1 MGKKKIGIAISDP
14 SHKIVTPFEVLK
26 KNKYYLKELLL
37 IINDFNVG
45 GILIG
50 LPKTDN
56 DKNKMCQMV
65 RDLGVNIDKF
75 LSENNFDLPIF
86 FWDESYTSFEAE
98 EITKD
103 FFRNTKEQNKHI
115 DKFAAKLMLDDFF
128 NENLDEKKITESL
141 HGINVFDL
149 TRVLAGPTSTQIL
162 GDLGA
167 NVIKVERPNSG
178 DDSRNLGPPYLDNSS
193 EIPQESSYYLSV
205 NRNKQSVTIDLTKK
219 EGQMLAKKIIKK
231 CDVLVENFRAG
242 NLKQYGLD
250 YKSVKKINP
259 KIIYCSITGFG
270 QTGPYSKRGG
280 YDYLVQAMGGIMS
293 ITGEKKGQPTKIG
306 VGVSDIITGLYACI
320 SILSALKFRDVTSLG
335 QHIDISLMD
344 SQVAWLSY
352 VAQGYLTSG
361 ITPQRIGNDHPSIV
375 PYQTVKAKNGLMVLA
390 IANDRQFKSFCNFS
404 GLKNLHL
411 DPKYKS
417 NSQRVKNR
425 NSLNK
430 IINKTIKVK
439 SISYWVSGLTKVNVP
454 CGPIN
459 DISQVFKDPQVKSRN
474 MKIKMKHKKSK
485 QKIDLIASP
494 MKFSVSNIKYK
505 KPPPTLGEDTELFLK
520 KFLKISAS
528 DLKKLKLKKII

>member
-1 MGKKKIGIAISDP
+1 MK
-14 SHKIVTPFEVLK
+14 
-26 KNKYYLKELLL
+26 
-37 IINDFNVG
+37 
-45 GILIG
+45 
-50 LPKTDN
+50 
-56 DKNKMCQMV
+56 
-65 RDLGVNIDKF
+65 
-75 LSENNFDLPIF
+75 
-86 FWDESYTSFEAE
+86 
-98 EITKD
+98 
-103 FFRNTKEQNKHI
+103 
-115 DKFAAKLMLDDFF
+115 
-128 NENLDEKKITESL
+128 KKITESL

-167 NVIKVERPNSG
+167 NIIKVERPNSG
-178 DDSRNLGPPYLDNSS
+178 DDSRNLGPPYLDSNS
-193 EIPQESSYYLSV
+193 EISQESSYYLSV

-219 EGQMLAKKIIKK
+219 EGQALAKKIIKK

-250 YKSVKKINP
+250 YKSIKKINP

-293 ITGEKKGQPTKIG
+293 ITGEKKGHPTKIG

-320 SILSALKFRDVTSLG
+320 SILSALKFRDITSQG

-344 SQVAWLSY
+344 SQVSWLSY

-390 IANDRQFKSFCNFS
+390 IANDRQFKNFCNFS

-411 DPKYKS
+411 DPKYKN

-425 NSLNK
+425 SSLNK
-430 IINKTIKVK
+430 IINKIIKAK
-439 SISYWVSGLTKVNVP
+439 NINFWVNGLTKVNVP

-459 DISQVFKDPQVKSRN
+459 DISQVFEDPQVKSRN
-474 MKIKMKHKKSK
+474 MKIKMKHRKSK
-485 QKIDLIASP
+485 EKIDLVASP
-494 MKFSVSNIKYK
+494 IKFSVSKIKYK
-505 KPPPTLGEDTELFLK
+505 KSPPTLGEDTEVFLK
-520 KFLKISAS
+520 RFLKMKSSYI
-528 DLKKLKLKKII
+528 KKLKLKNII

>member
-1 MGKKKIGIAISDP
+1 MK
-14 SHKIVTPFEVLK
+14 
-26 KNKYYLKELLL
+26 
-37 IINDFNVG
+37 
-45 GILIG
+45 
-50 LPKTDN
+50 
-56 DKNKMCQMV
+56 
-65 RDLGVNIDKF
+65 
-75 LSENNFDLPIF
+75 
-86 FWDESYTSFEAE
+86 
-98 EITKD
+98 
-103 FFRNTKEQNKHI
+103 
-115 DKFAAKLMLDDFF
+115 
-128 NENLDEKKITESL
+128 KKITESL

-167 NVIKVERPNSG
+167 NIIKVERPNSG
-178 DDSRNLGPPYLDNSS
+178 DDSRNLGPPYLDSNL
-193 EIPQESSYYLSV
+193 EISQESSYYLSV

-219 EGQMLAKKIIKK
+219 EGQALAKKIIKK

-250 YKSVKKINP
+250 YKSIKKINP

-320 SILSALKFRDVTSLG
+320 SILSALKFRDITSQG

-344 SQVAWLSY
+344 SQVSWLSY

-375 PYQTVKAKNGLMVLA
+375 PYQTVRAKNGLMVLA
-390 IANDRQFKSFCNFS
+390 IANDRQFKNFCNFS

-411 DPKYKS
+411 NPKYKN

-425 NSLNK
+425 SSLNK
-430 IINKTIKVK
+430 IINKIIKAK
-439 SISYWVSGLTKVNVP
+439 NINFWVNGLTKVNVP

-459 DISQVFKDPQVKSRN
+459 DISQVFEDPQVKSRK
-474 MKIKMKHKKSK
+474 MKIKMKHRKSK
-485 QKIDLIASP
+485 EKIDLIASP
-494 MKFSVSNIKYK
+494 IKFSVSKIKYK
-505 KPPPTLGEDTELFLK
+505 KSPPTLGEDTEVFLK
-520 KFLKISAS
+520 RFLKMKSSYI
-528 DLKKLKLKKII
+528 KKLKLKNII

>member
-1 MGKKKIGIAISDP
+1 MK
-14 SHKIVTPFEVLK
+14 
-26 KNKYYLKELLL
+26 
-37 IINDFNVG
+37 
-45 GILIG
+45 
-50 LPKTDN
+50 
-56 DKNKMCQMV
+56 
-65 RDLGVNIDKF
+65 
-75 LSENNFDLPIF
+75 
-86 FWDESYTSFEAE
+86 
-98 EITKD
+98 
-103 FFRNTKEQNKHI
+103 
-115 DKFAAKLMLDDFF
+115 
-128 NENLDEKKITESL
+128 KKITESL

-167 NVIKVERPNSG
+167 NIIKVERPNSG
-178 DDSRNLGPPYLDNSS
+178 DDSRNLGPPYLDSNS
-193 EIPQESSYYLSV
+193 EISQESSYYLSV

-219 EGQMLAKKIIKK
+219 EGQALAKKIIKK

-250 YKSVKKINP
+250 YKSIKKINP

-320 SILSALKFRDVTSLG
+320 SILSALKFRDITSQG

-344 SQVAWLSY
+344 SQVSWLSY

-375 PYQTVKAKNGLMVLA
+375 PYQTVRAKNGLMVLA
-390 IANDRQFKSFCNFS
+390 IANDRQFKNFCNFS

-411 DPKYKS
+411 DPKYKN

-425 NSLNK
+425 SSLNK
-430 IINKTIKVK
+430 IINKIIKAK
-439 SISYWVSGLTKVNVP
+439 NINFWVNGLTKVNVP

-459 DISQVFKDPQVKSRN
+459 DISQVFEDPQVKSRN
-474 MKIKMKHKKSK
+474 MKIKMKHRKSK
-485 QKIDLIASP
+485 EKIDLIASP
-494 MKFSVSNIKYK
+494 IKFSVSKIKYK
-505 KPPPTLGEDTELFLK
+505 KSPPILGEDTEFFLK
-520 KFLKISAS
+520 SFLKMKSSGI
-528 DLKKLKLKKII
+528 KKLKLKNII